1 MFKALIGRAIRHIP
15 GTTPAFEQ
23 CTNGIKL

>member
-1 MFKALIGRAIRHIP
+1 MFKALIGRARHIP